1 MESKLLFIF
10 EIGCILLAAN
20 IGGIVSRR
28 LKQPAVLGQIIAG
41 VILGLGILHKTP
53 MIESLGEI
61 GVIFLMFIAGL
72 ETDVKE
78 LKASSKSSS
87 LIAFGGVVLPL
98 ILVASTSYFFTG
110 SWQESLFMGVIS
122 TATSV
127 SISVQTLR
135 ELRRLATPEGIGI
148 LGAAIIDDVVGIV
161 LLTLIVGMIKPEF
174 GSSVFMVIGK
184 IFAFFMFAFVFGT
197 LIVKFATKFCEK
209 LRIDDHIVSFSVVT
223 CLILAFISE
232 ELGVAA
238 ITGAY
243 FAGVIFSMTEYR
255 HKISHDISNV
265 ANLIFTPI
273 FFVSIGMGVDL
284 SAASEAIGLGIL
296 FISMGV
302 LGKIIGCGL
311 GARMSGFSNES
322 SLEIGIGMV
331 PRAEVA
337 IIIAN
342 LGVKVGIID
351 HKGLAAV
358 ILMVLVTT
366 LITPSLLKWACDR
379 NIKKSAEAI

>member
-1 MESKLLFIF
+1 MESKLLFIL

-20 IGGIVSRR
+20 IGGIISRR
-28 LKQPAVLGQIIAG
+28 FKQPAVLGQIIAG
-41 VILGLGILHKTP
+41 VILGLGLLQKTP

-78 LKASSKSSS
+78 LKDSSKSSS
-87 LIAFGGVVLPL
+87 LIAFGGVLLPL
-98 ILVASTSYFFTG
+98 IFVAATSYFFTM

-135 ELRRLATPEGIGI
+135 ELRRLSTPEGIGI
-148 LGAAIIDDVVGIV
+148 LGAAIIDDVVGII

-184 IFAFFMFAFVFGT
+184 IFAFFVFAFVVGT
-197 LIVKFATKFCEK
+197 LIVKFAANFCEK
-209 LRIDDHIVSFSVVT
+209 LRIDDHIVSFSVVM

-255 HKISHDISNV
+255 HKIAHDVSNV
-265 ANLIFTPI
+265 GNLIFTPI

-284 SAASEAIGLGIL
+284 NAASQALALGAL
-296 FISMGV
+296 FIVMGA
-302 LGKIIGCGL
+302 LGKVIGCGL
-311 GARMSGFSNES
+311 GAKMSGFSSES
-322 SLEIGIGMV
+322 ALEIGVGMV

-342 LGVKVGIID
+342 LGVKVGIMD

-366 LITPSLLKWACDR
+366 LITPSLLKWASER
-379 NIKKSAEAI
+379 NVAKNA